1 MANLLYA
8 GAPDVALQ
16 GLQNVANWLWCRIQ
30 LSHPFERLGNQR
42 TIYTLLSQRPI

>member
-1 MANLLYA
+1 MASLLYA

-16 GLQNVANWLWCRIQ
+16 GLQNVANWLCCHIQ
-30 LSHPFERLGNQR
+30 SSHPFELLGNQR